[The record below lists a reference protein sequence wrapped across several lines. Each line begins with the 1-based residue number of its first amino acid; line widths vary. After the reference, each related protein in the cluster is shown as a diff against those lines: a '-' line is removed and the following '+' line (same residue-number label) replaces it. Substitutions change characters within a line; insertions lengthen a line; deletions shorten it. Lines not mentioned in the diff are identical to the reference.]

1 MLKLW
6 FKLCLLTVVFAIVMS
21 QDDYNEEVDYALNHS
36 VMEAQQLLK
45 HAENDV
51 DMVLE
56 DLEAI
61 IIKQNETSETESK
74 DNVNKVE
81 SLNGTEV
88 EVLNKNLKK
97 TESTTQG
104 SLQIES
110 QTEKPMSTKPMS
122 STEKTSSLQ
131 TEKSAFIKY
140 FFGKQ
145 KYLKFVTI
153 RLAER
158 SKALNLSFNIRRF
171 ESCI

>member
-6 FKLCLLTVVFAIVMS
+6 FKLCLITVVFAIVMS
-21 QDDYNEEVDYALNHS
+21 QADYNEEVDNALNHS
-36 VMEAQQLLK
+36 AMEAKEVLK

-61 IIKQNETSETESK
+61 LIKQNETSENELK
-74 DNVNKVE
+74 GNVIK
-81 SLNGTEV
+81 V
-88 EVLNKNLKK
+88 EVLNKDLNK
-97 TESTTQG
+97 TETTTQG
-104 SLQIES
+104 PLKTEFQTEILKVT
-110 QTEKPMSTKPMS
+110 TEKPMSTKSMS
-122 STEKTSSLQ
+122 TTEKTTLLQ
-131 TEKSAFIKY
+131 TEKTAFIKY

-145 KYLKFVTI
+145 KYFKFVFI

>member
-6 FKLCLLTVVFAIVMS
+6 FKLCLITLVFAIVIS

-36 VMEAQQLLK
+36 AMEAQQLLK

-61 IIKQNETSETESK
+61 IIKQNQTSEIESK
-74 DNVNKVE
+74 DNVKKVE
-81 SLNGTEV
+81 SLDGTKV
-88 EVLNKNLKK
+88 EGLNKNLKK
-97 TESTTQG
+97 TDSTTQG

-110 QTEKPMSTKPMS
+110 QTEKPMSTTPMS
-122 STEKTSSLQ
+122 STEKTTSLQ

-145 KYLKFVTI
+145 KYLIFVTI

-158 SKALNLSFNIRRF
+158 SKALNLSFNFRRF